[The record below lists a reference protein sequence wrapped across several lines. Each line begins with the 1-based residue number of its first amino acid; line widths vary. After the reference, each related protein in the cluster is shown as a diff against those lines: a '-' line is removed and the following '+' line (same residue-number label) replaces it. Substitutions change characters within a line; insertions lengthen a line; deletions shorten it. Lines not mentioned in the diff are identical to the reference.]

1 MKGNT
6 MALGDLLK
14 TINAAL
20 EEELGSADFSDPQTV
35 YEQITSLLT
44 EYVNIAKETDDTYYA
59 KRCAVWLVE
68 VANSHGRK
76 DKTITEFPEAAG
88 RIYDRAYEAICSVV
102 TTEEGVKLTLDS
114 FDRELVSVIELPKTD
129 ISALLKEVK
138 EADSAKK
145 ESSGNSGLIVVTGD

>member
-1 MKGNT
+1 MT
-6 MALGDLLK
+6 LGELFK
-14 TINAAL
+14 TINTAL
-20 EEELGSADFSDPQTV
+20 ADTLGSADFSDPQEV

-44 EYVNIAKETDDTYYA
+44 EYVGVAKETDDTYYA

-76 DKTITEFPEAAG
+76 DKTIIEFPEAAG

-114 FDRELVSVIELPKTD
+114 FDRDLLSVIELPKTD
-129 ISALLKEVK
+129 ISALLREVK
-138 EADSAKK
+138 EA
-145 ESSGNSGLIVVTGD
+145 ESKDRGSSGLIVVTGD